1 MRSAV
6 RVILMLAA
14 LLAGAAP
21 ALRADDGYGLWLRY
35 RPVSDAA
42 RLAEYRAALSQLVV
56 EGDSPTLRAARDEL
70 ARGLSGLLGREVA
83 AGRRAGGDG
92 AVIVGTPAS
101 SPLIAA
107 LPLARELRRAG
118 EEGYV
123 VRATTVGGR
132 RAVVVAANRDAGA
145 LYGAF
150 ALLRH
155 LQTHGSLRGLALADA
170 PRIRRRVLNHWD
182 NLDRTVERGYAGF
195 SLWDWHKLPDY
206 LRSPLHATTRAP
218 TRRWASTAPCSPTST
233 PTPWCSPP
241 STWPRSPRW
250 RACSG
255 PTGSAC
261 ISPRASAPP
270 SRSAG

>member
-118 EEGYV
+118 ERGL
-123 VRATTVGGR
+123 RRPRHQPDGR
-132 RAVVVAANRDAGA
+132 RVVAWPPTATWACSTARSRFSASCRPA
-145 LYGAF
+145 VRLAF
-150 ALLRH
+150 
-155 LQTHGSLRGLALADA
+155 TGA
-170 PRIRRRVLNHWD
+170 PRIERRLLNHWD
-182 NLDRTVERGYAGF
+182 NLDRSSSAAMPGC
-195 SLWDWHKLPDY
+195 SLWDWRQLPDD
-206 LRSPLHATTRAP
+206 RDPALHATTRAP
-218 TRRWASTAPCSPTST
+218 MPRSVSTAPSSTTST
-233 PTPWCSPP
+233 PTPQS
-241 STWPRSPRW
+241 
-250 RACSG
+250 
-255 PTGSAC
+255 
-261 ISPRASAPP
+261 
-270 SRSAG
+270 